1 MFSYYGGKSK
11 IIKHYPKPLFQT
23 IIEPFAGSARYAL
36 EFGQDKEVW
45 LNDKYDVIYKIWK
58 YLVNATPEQ
67 INSLPNLKK
76 GDDLRNFNL
85 SEEERYLLGFS
96 VGNGRAVPSHT
107 VTSFGDKTSYPK
119 EDSRWRPN
127 STWTLTKNRILKNLQ
142 LIKNW
147 KITNLDYRDMEN
159 VEGTYFIDP
168 PYENGGNLYVENKIN
183 FQELASWCKARKGQ
197 IIVCE
202 NTKASWLPFRPL
214 IEMRGQK
221 HTTIEAIYT
230 K

>member
-147 KITNLDYRDMEN
+147 KITNLDYREMEN
-159 VEGTYFIDP
+159 VKGTYFIDP

-183 FQELASWCKARKGQ
+183 FQELANWCKTRKGQ